1 MIEIGID
8 IGGTFTDVVMLRDQ
22 SAVTHTKVPTTPRDL
37 VTGVRQGVEKILA
50 ASEASAGDVSR
61 LVHGSTVATNAFL
74 ERKGSLTGVLM
85 TSGFEDTLEI
95 GRTQRARM
103 YDLVL
108 EPVAPGFLARRRHR
122 FPITERVGGDGSV
135 VTPLDEADVR
145 AAARALRDA
154 GVEAVAVCYLFSFL
168 NPEHELRTRAILA
181 EEAPEL
187 RVSLSCEID
196 PQFREYERVL
206 VTTLDA
212 YLRSA
217 VEGYVGRLEGMMRE
231 VGIGGPL
238 QIMQSR
244 GGIQNARA
252 AAERPVTML
261 LSGLA
266 AGVIGGK
273 FAAERA
279 GFPNVITLDI
289 GGTSCDVA
297 LVAEGKP
304 LIAGH
309 GSIGGYPVRLQLVD
323 VNTIGAGGGSIAWI
337 DEVGGL
343 RVGPQSA
350 GAEPGPACY
359 GRGGV
364 DATVTDASV
373 VLGYVNPERF
383 AGGALELDPDAA
395 EAAVGRVADALGL
408 STTAAAAGIHTILN
422 ARMADEIR
430 LVSVQRGYDP
440 RDFGLVAL
448 GGGGPVHGA
457 PLTLELGLA
466 RMIVPEA
473 PGVLSAFG
481 LLVSDVE
488 LEQVTTLSG
497 RASSIDDEQVADA
510 LAELD
515 RQGSERM
522 RADGA
527 PLDQVVVRRLAEV
540 RYAGQSYELTVPIA
554 TNGGR
559 GLTEDVAASFH
570 DLHERVYGHSDR
582 GAPIEIVA
590 VRTVHSLPVAEPR
603 LDSPAAAS
611 TVEDAQIDAR
621 PAWFEAA
628 GGYVETPRY
637 DRARLPV
644 DGEIEGPAVLEQ
656 TDTTVVVHPGQRA
669 RVDVSRV
676 VVVEAS
682 RPRGSRGAAPLTSGA
697 LDS

>member
-1 MIEIGID
+1 MIEIGVD
-8 IGGTFTDVVMLRDQ
+8 IGGTFTDVVLLRDRTTL
-22 SAVTHTKVPTTPRDL
+22 AHTKVPSTPRDL
-37 VTGVRQGVEKILA
+37 VSGIRGGVEKILA
-50 ASEASAGDVSR
+50 AAEASPGEVVR

-95 GRTQRARM
+95 GRTQRRRM
-103 YDLVL
+103 YDLLL

-122 FPITERVGGDGSV
+122 FGVTERVGADGSV

-168 NPEHELRTRAILA
+168 NPEHELRTRAILQ

-187 RVSLSCEID
+187 HVSLSCEID

-212 YLRSA
+212 YLRA
-217 VEGYVGRLEGMMRE
+217 AAEGYISRLEGMLAD
-231 VGIGGPL
+231 VGVAAPL

-244 GGIQNARA
+244 GGIQNAQA
-252 AAERPVTML
+252 AIQRPVSML

-273 FAAERA
+273 FAAQRA
-279 GFPNVITLDI
+279 GVPNVITLDI

-297 LVAEGKP
+297 LVEEGKP

-323 VNTIGAGGGSIAWI
+323 VSTIGAGGGSIAWI
-337 DEVGGL
+337 DESGGL

-359 GRGGV
+359 GRGGE

-373 VLGYVNPERF
+373 VLGYINPERF
-383 AGGALELDPDAA
+383 AGGAVSLDADAA
-395 EAAVGRVADALGL
+395 EQAVSRVAGRLGL
-408 STTAAAAGIHTILN
+408 STTATAAGIHTILN

-440 RDFGLVAL
+440 RNFGLVAL
-448 GGGGPVHGA
+448 GGGGPVHGGA
-457 PLTLELGLA
+457 LTHDLGLA
-466 RMIVPEA
+466 SMIVPEA

-488 LEQVTTLSG
+488 FDQVATLSG
-497 RASSIDDEQVADA
+497 RGARIDDDDVARV
-510 LAELD
+510 LAELES
-515 RQGSERM
+515 QGAERM
-522 RADGA
+522 QSDGA
-527 PLDQVVVRRLAEV
+527 PPDEVLVRRFAEV
-540 RYAGQSYELTVPIA
+540 RYAGQSYELSVPMPS
-554 TNGGR
+554 NGAGP
-559 GLTEDVAASFH
+559 LLPAVTDAFH
-570 DLHERVYGHSDR
+570 ELHERVYGHCDR
-582 GAPIEIVA
+582 AAQIEIVA
-590 VRTVHSLPVAEPR
+590 VRTVHTLPVAEPA
-603 LDSPAAAS
+603 LTPPTGAG
-611 TVEDAQIDAR
+611 TVADALIEER

-628 GGYVETPRY
+628 GGYVATPRY
-637 DRARLPV
+637 ERGRLPV
-644 DGEIEGPAVLEQ
+644 GAELDGPAVLEQ

-669 RVDVSRV
+669 RVDASGA
-676 VVVEAS
+676 VVVEVVE
-682 RPRGSRGAAPLTSGA
+682 R
-697 LDS
+697 

>member
-1 MIEIGID
+1 VIEIGID
-8 IGGTFTDVVMLRDQ
+8 IGGTFTDVVLLRNQ
-22 SAVTHTKVPTTPRDL
+22 SSVVHTKVPSTPRDL
-37 VTGVRQGVEKILA
+37 VAGVRQGVEKILA
-50 ASEASAGDVSR
+50 SASASPADVTR

-85 TSGFEDTLEI
+85 TKGFEDTLEI

-103 YDLVL
+103 YDLLL

-122 FPITERVGGDGSV
+122 FGITERVGGDGSV
-135 VTPLDEADVR
+135 VTPLDEDDVR
-145 AAARALRDA
+145 HAARALRDA
-154 GVEAVAVCYLFSFL
+154 GVKAVAVCYLFSFL
-168 NPEHELRTRAILA
+168 NPEHELRTREILHD
-181 EEAPEL
+181 EAPDL

-212 YLRSA
+212 YLRNA
-217 VEGYVGRLEGMMRE
+217 VEGYVGRLEGMMGE
-231 VGIGGPL
+231 LGMSAPL

-244 GGIQNARA
+244 GGIQNADA
-252 AAERPVTML
+252 AVRRPVSML

-273 FAAERA
+273 VAAERA
-279 GFPNVITLDI
+279 GYANVITLDI

-297 LVAEGKP
+297 LVEEGKP
-304 LIAGH
+304 LIAGR

-359 GRGGV
+359 GRGGT

-383 AGGALELDPDAA
+383 AGGALELDAEAA
-395 EAAVGRVADALGL
+395 EAAVERVAASLGL

-448 GGGGPVHGA
+448 GGGGPVHGGA
-457 PLTLELGLA
+457 LTLELDLA

-488 LEQVTTLSG
+488 LEQVATLSG
-497 RASSIDDEQVADA
+497 RAAQIDDEQVAGA
-510 LAELD
+510 LAEL
-515 RQGSERM
+515 ERRGAEQM
-522 RADGA
+522 RSDGV
-527 PLDQVVVRRLAEV
+527 PLDRVLVRRLAEV
-540 RYAGQSYELTVPIA
+540 RYAGQSYELAVPMA
-554 TNGGR
+554 SDGSA
-559 GLTEDVAASFH
+559 GLTESVAAAFH

-582 GAPIEIVA
+582 AAPIEIVA
-590 VRTVHSLPVAEPR
+590 VRTVHSLPVSEPR
-603 LDSPAAAS
+603 LQPPGAGESIAAAQ
-611 TVEDAQIDAR
+611 VDAR

-644 DGEIEGPAVLEQ
+644 DAEIAGPAVLEQ
-656 TDTTVVVHPGQRA
+656 SDTTVVVHPGQRA
-669 RVDVSRV
+669 RVD
-676 VVVEAS
+676 A
-682 RPRGSRGAAPLTSGA
+682 SGA
-697 LDS
+697 LVVERIQR

>member
-1 MIEIGID
+1 MIDIGVD
-8 IGGTFTDVVMLRDQ
+8 IGGTFTDVVLLRDGA
-22 SAVTHTKVPTTPRDL
+22 SLAHTKVPSTPRDH
-37 VTGVRQGVEKILA
+37 VAGVRRGIEKILA
-50 ASEASAGDVSR
+50 ATGTPAAEVSR

-95 GRTQRARM
+95 GRTQRRRM
-103 YDLVL
+103 YDLLL

-122 FPITERVGGDGSV
+122 FGITERVAADGSV

-168 NPEHELRTRAILA
+168 NPEHELRTRTILQ

-187 RVSLSCEID
+187 HVSLSCEID

-212 YLRSA
+212 YLRAA
-217 VEGYVGRLEGMMRE
+217 VEGYVGRLEGMLTDL
-231 VGIGGPL
+231 GASAPL

-244 GGIQNARA
+244 GGIQNAQA
-252 AAERPVTML
+252 ATRRPVSML

-273 FAAERA
+273 FAAQRA
-279 GFPNVITLDI
+279 GFQNVITLDI

-297 LVAEGKP
+297 LVEEGKP

-309 GSIGGYPVRLQLVD
+309 GAIGGYPVRLQLVD
-323 VNTIGAGGGSIAWI
+323 VSTIGAGGGSIAWI
-337 DEVGGL
+337 DEGGGL

-359 GRGGV
+359 GRGGQ

-373 VLGYVNPERF
+373 VLGYVNPARF
-383 AGGALELDPDAA
+383 AGGELDLDPEAA
-395 EAAVGRVADALGL
+395 EAAVARVAERLGIG
-408 STTAAAAGIHTILN
+408 TTQAAAGIHTILN

-457 PLTLELGLA
+457 ALTAELGLA

-488 LEQVTTLSG
+488 LEQVATLSG
-497 RASSIDDEQVADA
+497 RVAQIDEDEIARA
-510 LAELD
+510 LAELEE
-515 RQGSERM
+515 QGAERM
-522 RADGA
+522 HADGA
-527 PLDQVVVRRLAEV
+527 PPDQVLVRRIADV
-540 RYAGQSYELTVPIA
+540 RYAGQSYELSVPMPS
-554 TNGGR
+554 NGAGP
-559 GLTEDVAASFH
+559 LIPAVAGAFH

-590 VRTVHSLPVAEPR
+590 VRTVHSLPVDEPT
-603 LDSPAAAS
+603 LAPPAGS
-611 TVEDAQIDAR
+611 GTVSDALIEVR

-628 GGYVETPRY
+628 GGYVDTPRY
-637 DRARLPV
+637 ERAALPV
-644 DGEIEGPAVLEQ
+644 GAELEGPAVLEQ

-669 RVDVSRV
+669 RVDASGA
-676 VVVEAS
+676 VVVEV
-682 RPRGSRGAAPLTSGA
+682 SGE
-697 LDS
+697 

>member
-1 MIEIGID
+1 MIEIGVD
-8 IGGTFTDVVMLRDQ
+8 IGGTFTDVVLLRDQ
-22 SAVTHTKVPTTPRDL
+22 SSLAHTKVPSTPQDL
-37 VTGVRQGVEKILA
+37 VSGVRRGIEKILA
-50 ASEASAGDVSR
+50 STDASPSEVAR

-85 TSGFEDTLEI
+85 TKGFEDTLEI
-95 GRTQRARM
+95 GRTQRSKM
-103 YDLVL
+103 YDLIL

-122 FPITERVGGDGSV
+122 FGITERMAADGSV
-135 VTPLDEADVR
+135 VTSLDEAEVR
-145 AAARALRDA
+145 VAARALVDA

-168 NPEHELRTRAILA
+168 NPEHELRTREILHD
-181 EEAPEL
+181 EAPGL

-212 YLRSA
+212 YLRAA
-217 VEGYVGRLEGMMRE
+217 VESYVGRLGGMLTN
-231 VGIGGPL
+231 VGIPAPL

-244 GGIQNARA
+244 GGIQNAA
-252 AAERPVTML
+252 AAVGRPVSML

-273 FAAERA
+273 FSAQRA

-297 LVAEGKP
+297 LVEEGKP
-304 LIAGH
+304 LIASR

-323 VNTIGAGGGSIAWI
+323 VSTIGAGGGSIAWI
-337 DEVGGL
+337 DEAGGL

-364 DATVTDASV
+364 DATVTDASI
-373 VLGYVNPERF
+373 VLGYVNPDRF
-383 AGGALELDPDAA
+383 AGGELTLDADAA
-395 EAAVGRVADALGL
+395 TAAIERIAKSLGI

-448 GGGGPVHGA
+448 GGGGPVHGGA
-457 PLTLELGLA
+457 LTLELGLA

-481 LLVSDVE
+481 LLVSDIE
-488 LEQVTTLSG
+488 FEQVATLSG
-497 RASSIDDEQVADA
+497 RAGRIDEEQIAWA
-510 LAELD
+510 LAELN
-515 RQGSERM
+515 RQGVEQM
-522 RADGA
+522 KVDGA
-527 PLDQVVVRRLAEV
+527 PLDEVAVRQIAEV
-540 RYAGQSYELTVPIA
+540 RYAGQSYELAVPIEA
-554 TNGGR
+554 DGKNE
-559 GLTEDVAASFH
+559 LMPAMAAAFH
-570 DLHERVYGHSDR
+570 DLHERVYGHCDR
-582 GAPIEIVA
+582 SASIEVVA

-603 LDSPAAAS
+603 LQAPGGSGS
-611 TVEDAQIDAR
+611 VEDAKVDER
-621 PAWFEAA
+621 PAYFEAA
-628 GGYVETPRY
+628 GGYVSTPRY
-637 DRARLPV
+637 ERAHLPV
-644 DGEIEGPAVLEQ
+644 GAEIDGPAVLEQ
-656 TDTTVVVHPGQRA
+656 ADTTVVIHPGQRA
-669 RVDVSRV
+669 RVDASGA
-676 VVVEAS
+676 VVVE
-682 RPRGSRGAAPLTSGA
+682 RERG
-697 LDS
+697 